1 MTLIKKISEIEFY
14 NKLNS
19 LQVKMKEFEV
29 KKVTEDSL
37 KQQNYNEEQIQDYKN
52 KASNKMEQAKYEAI
66 LEFTNEKQLEIEVN
80 KLESQKML

>member
-1 MTLIKKISEIEFY
+1 
-14 NKLNS
+14 
-19 LQVKMKEFEV
+19 MKEFEV

-66 LEFTNEKQLEIEVN
+66 LEFTNEKNNL
-80 KLESQKML
+80 KLK